1 MTRRTRQSAQSV
13 SLFPFLAVLV
23 CAMGVL
29 IFLLIVTTS
38 RIRTESL
45 ARAAEE
51 LQRQLAPPAV
61 TLEETPE
68 PVLPQPAVPEPAP
81 PAPQEVVEAEPVL
94 PEYLPN
100 DPVPPE
106 IVQTVR
112 WPDPDEPL
120 RQKIQQL
127 TAERDALRQQHEQLT
142 IRLRSAKELA
152 AKEQARAAQQQQ
164 AVKSQSTEATVQA
177 AVIAALEQQ
186 KKKTELEIR
195 RLGREIEQTQARV
208 ASEPSRFSL
217 VAYDG
222 ASGTTRRPILV
233 ECTSEGIRF
242 LPEDVMIT
250 EEDLIGFTEGYNPV
264 LAGAKS
270 LTEYWLRHDAAADG
284 KPPAHPPYVL
294 LLVRQSG
301 SLSYYVTRRLLE
313 GLGQPFG
320 YELLPDD
327 FPLAPP
333 AVDPRAREVCRA
345 AVSQLLEERQELLA
359 RLTQKYGAGSEVR
372 VGRNGFDLV
381 ELQESAAAGKQLTG
395 SLARTTSAA
404 GTAATGTPASG
415 NTAAGNTTASGD
427 TTASGKTASTG
438 TAASGTSTSGSET
451 ADLGGLFGR
460 PGADSARPSQPLA
473 ATGSPA
479 DSPFGKPSSGTG
491 TRAGAGIGDSSGT
504 PSGDGRGSGS
514 DKRPGPGTDGSDPL
528 NFGSLTGTSPGQ
540 QNSAGTSNNSST
552 GTAGSP
558 TSGTD
563 RLTARSTAD
572 PAGSGSLNKELFR
585 TGEAENSD
593 SRTAEV
599 GGRGT
604 VATAETPGDLPA
616 GSTPGSPES
625 LADAFQL
632 PRGGSAAELR
642 NLDYAE
648 RNRTAATSG
657 SGTTL
662 NQFSRPQSGLR
673 ATGSGS
679 GSPSRQAANAAG
691 NRSRAAGSSTGS
703 SGSRSSGSSGSS
715 PFQSAGSRSRSRSRG
730 GVEFPDFGAAMRRRG
745 IGYERELTVALQA
758 DQALIGGNI
767 QLRLGRGE
775 TATELS
781 RQVLDALEQKVATWG
796 EPPEGFYWVPRLRV
810 QISPG
815 GNLHYSRLRDDI
827 ARWGLE
833 TTVEQRLESIPDP
846 AASSGPTDGKPT
858 ASGLFS
864 DR

>member
-61 TLEETPE
+61 TIEETPE

-81 PAPQEVVEAEPVL
+81 PAPQQVVEAEPVL

-127 TAERDALRQQHEQLT
+127 TAEREALRQQHEQLT

-152 AKEQARAAQQQQ
+152 AKEQARVAQQQQ
-164 AVKSQSTEATVQA
+164 AVKSQSTEAAVQA
-177 AVIAALEQQ
+177 AVVAALEQQ

-270 LTEYWLRHDAAADG
+270 LTEYWLRHDEAADG

-395 SLARTTSAA
+395 SLARTASAD
-404 GTAATGTPASG
+404 GTAAAGTPASG
-415 NTAAGNTTASGD
+415 NMAAGNTATSGSTGASGN
-427 TTASGKTASTG
+427 TASTG
-438 TAASGTSTSGSET
+438 TAASGTTTSGSET

-460 PGADSARPSQPLA
+460 PGADSSRQGQPLA

-479 DSPFGKPSSGTG
+479 GSPFGQPNSGTG
-491 TRAGAGIGDSSGT
+491 IGAAIGDSTGT
-504 PSGDGRGSGS
+504 GSGS
-514 DKRPGPGTDGSDPL
+514 DRKPGTGTDGSDTL
-528 NFGSLTGTSPGQ
+528 DFGALSRTSPGQ
-540 QNSAGTSNNSST
+540 QNSAGTSNSSPA
-552 GTAGSP
+552 GTADSS

-572 PAGSGSLNKELFR
+572 PAGSGSLNKELFG
-585 TGEAENSD
+585 TGESENSD
-593 SRTAEV
+593 SRTAEA
-599 GGRGT
+599 GGRGA
-604 VATAETPGDLPA
+604 VSTAETPGDLPA

-648 RNRTAATSG
+648 RNRTAANSG
-657 SGTTL
+657 SGTAL
-662 NQFSRPQSGLR
+662 NQFSRPQSSFR
-673 ATGSGS
+673 EAGSGN
-679 GSPSRQAANAAG
+679 GSPSRQTASAAG
-691 NRSRAAGSSTGS
+691 NQSGSAGSSTGS
-703 SGSRSSGSSGSS
+703 SGARSSGSSGSS

-730 GVEFPDFGAAMRRRG
+730 GVEFPDFGAAMRKRG